1 MIWLRRIGL
10 FLLVN
15 FCVMATVG
23 IILWL
28 LGAQQW
34 LSQQGLNIP
43 SLLVS
48 CLVWG
53 MAGSV
58 ISLLLSRQMAKW
70 TMGVRIID
78 RDRATGEQA
87 ELLALVDQLAQRA
100 QLKALP
106 EVGIY
111 NSPELNAFATGP
123 SERRSLVAVS
133 TGLLRTLP
141 RAELEAVL
149 GHEISHIGNGDMIT
163 MTLLQGLVNAFVLFL
178 SRVVAYALVF
188 TGRRDNEDSRGGNYA
203 TFSLVS
209 FLLQMVLMLLGSL
222 VIAAYSRWREYR
234 ADAGGARLAGRDPMI
249 RALESLER
257 GSRIQDPSHDV
268 PAVAALKIAGTPWRF
283 GDLFASHPPISS
295 RVTRLRELP
304 L

>member
-1 MIWLRRIGL
+1 MTWLRRIGL

-28 LGAQQW
+28 VGAQQW

-70 TMGVRIID
+70 TMGVRVID
-78 RDRATGEQA
+78 RNRATGAEA
-87 ELLALVDQLAQRA
+87 ELLALVDQLAQKA

-111 NSPELNAFATGP
+111 ASPELNAFATGP

-133 TGLLRTLP
+133 TGLLRALP
-141 RAELEAVL
+141 RPELEAVL

-163 MTLLQGLVNAFVLFL
+163 MTLLQGVVNAFVLFL

-188 TGRRDNEDSRGGNYA
+188 AGRRDDQDSRGGNYA
-203 TFSLVS
+203 AFSMVS
-209 FLLQMVLMLLGSL
+209 FLLQMVLMLLGSM
-222 VIAAYSRWREYR
+222 VIAAYSRWREFR

-257 GSRIQDPSHDV
+257 GSKIQDPSHDV

-283 GDLFASHPPISS
+283 GDLFASHPPIAS
-295 RVTRLRELP
+295 RVARLRELP